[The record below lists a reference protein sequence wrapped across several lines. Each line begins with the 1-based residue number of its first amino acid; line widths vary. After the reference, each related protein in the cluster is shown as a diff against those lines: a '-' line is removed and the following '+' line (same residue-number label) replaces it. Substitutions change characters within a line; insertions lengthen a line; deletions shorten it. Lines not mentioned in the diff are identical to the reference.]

1 MASEPIEWFDIPSVL
16 GRRAASVLG
25 LSKVPI
31 VELDD
36 SHRPLILA
44 HLLALGETDR
54 RLRFSYALGDAAIA
68 KYTASIDFERDSVFG
83 IFGRDDVLLGV
94 VLLAALNADAKQP
107 ADSKA
112 PKGAELGLSLN
123 EQMRGHGLGTLL
135 FQRALRRARNDGIE
149 MLFIYTLMDNAAMLR
164 IAHKLNMR
172 VSTADGQCEAH
183 LRVEPASTGSMV
195 REFVDEHLADIDHL
209 FKGSLNQVRRW
220 AEDL

>member
-1 MASEPIEWFDIPSVL
+1 MSSEPIEWFDIPSVL
-16 GRRAASVLG
+16 GRRAASILG

-44 HLLALGETDR
+44 HLLALNETDR

-83 IFGRDDVLLGV
+83 IFGRDEVLLGV
-94 VLLAALNADAKQP
+94 VHLAELNQP
-107 ADSKA
+107 KDSTA
-112 PKGAELGLSLN
+112 PKGAELGLSLDAN
-123 EQMRGHGLGTLL
+123 MRGHGLGTLL
-135 FQRALRRARNDGIE
+135 FQRALRRARNEGIE
-149 MLFIYTLMDNAAMLR
+149 MLFIYTLMDNEAMLR

-172 VSTADGQCEAH
+172 VSNADGQCEAH
-183 LRVEPASTGSMV
+183 LRVEPASTSSMV

-209 FKGSLNQVRRW
+209 FKNSLGQFRKW
-220 AEDL
+220 AEEF